1 MDCKKINKLIHDFVD
16 GSLERGTHAEAKRHI
31 DECSKCAQELDE
43 LRSLN
48 ALLSDMPPE
57 TVPVGFADRVV
68 AKLKVAGRI
77 AEPVS
82 APVGVFHWT
91 RRRFRVSLAGVALL
105 LVAVVVFPLTI
116 GSLEGIAGKGTVL
129 VADTYLAVQEAVANA
144 DFLFRIVD
152 SLEDNFGTLKTIA
165 LAGLSLLVRAGEL
178 FMIPAA
184 LTILLLTLGALFFF
198 RVTQKRSAE
207 HATFSF

>member
-16 GSLERGTHAEAKRHI
+16 GSLDRGVHAEAKRHI
-31 DECSKCAQELDE
+31 DDCSKCTQELDE

-48 ALLSDMPPE
+48 LLLSDMPRE

-68 AKLKVAGRI
+68 ATLKTAGRI
-77 AEPVS
+77 AEPVA
-82 APVGVFHWT
+82 APVGIFHWT
-91 RRRFRVSLAGVALL
+91 RKRFRISLAGVALL
-105 LVAVVVFPLTI
+105 LVAVVVFPVTI

-129 VADTYLAVQEAVANA
+129 VTDAYLAVQEAVANA

-152 SLEDNFGTLKTIA
+152 SLEDNFGTLRTIA
-165 LAGLSLLVRAGEL
+165 LAGFSLLAKVGEL
-178 FMIPAA
+178 FMIPAI

-198 RVTQKRSAE
+198 RVAQKRSAE